1 MYNFKYMLFNL
12 TKNLFFTFIFIIQIV
27 VVSIVLYS
35 VSNTFIENKNISSQF
50 SNFNLNN
57 LYVINPL
64 NMDINNKS
72 ISEVDYNKLE
82 KFIDDYVFDFT
93 LYTTFNYNGSSL
105 EGSILRD
112 ISNYNYKYLNYSDV
126 DGIPIVVGNN
136 YSDKVNIGD
145 KFNLSYSIFNGTDS
159 KDISFDVVVAGILD
173 DNQYE
178 MTRQIQ
184 SVDNQILIDYDY
196 IYNMIDNDY
205 KSNFLISLIINSF
218 VLNDDNVDD
227 FTFRKK
233 IEERLFNLG
242 YDYNVVPYKESS
254 DDIFLILKG
263 RLDESIFMFILMVIV
278 VSFTLVNYLKNLYIK
293 RRKIYSI
300 HILFGKSIR
309 DIQIQLIMEI
319 TLCILLN
326 YLFVY
331 LFLFKFFT
339 INNFLLLV
347 IISLEYLLL
356 VIPVLFIKRLD
367 DKLVKLISGGKV

>member
-82 KFIDDYVFDFT
+82 KFIEDYVFDFT
-93 LYTTFNYNGSSL
+93 LYTTFNYNDTSL
-105 EGSILRD
+105 EGSIIKD
-112 ISNYNYKYLNYSDV
+112 ISNYNYKYLDNSNV
-126 DGIPIVVGNN
+126 EGIPIVVGNN
-136 YSDKVNIGD
+136 YKDKVNVGD
-145 KFNLSYSIFNGTDS
+145 KFNLSYSIFNGKDS
-159 KDISFDVVVAGILD
+159 KDIKFDVVVSGILED
-173 DNQYE
+173 KQYE

-184 SVDNQILIDYDY
+184 SVNNQILIDYNY
-196 IYNMIDNDY
+196 IYDLIEEDY
-205 KSNFLISLIINSF
+205 KSDFLINLIINSF
-218 VLNDDNVDD
+218 VLNKDNIDD
-227 FTFRKK
+227 FTFRKN
-233 IEERLFNLG
+233 IEEKFLNLG
-242 YDYNVVPYKESS
+242 YDYNLVPYKESS

-263 RLDESIFMFILMVIV
+263 RIDESIFMFILMIIV
-278 VSFTLVNYLKNLYIK
+278 VTFTLVNYLKNLYIK

-300 HILFGKSIR
+300 HILFGRSIK

-319 TLCILLN
+319 TICILLN

-331 LFLFKFFT
+331 LFLYKFFT
-339 INNFLLLV
+339 INNLLLII

-356 VIPVLFIKRLD
+356 IIPIFFIKILD
-367 DKLVKLISGGKV
+367 NKLVDLISGGKV

>member
-12 TKNLFFTFIFIIQIV
+12 TKNLFFTFIFIIQIF
-27 VVSIVLYS
+27 VVSVVLYS
-35 VSNTFIENKNISSQF
+35 VSTTFIENKNITTQF

-227 FTFRKK
+227 FTFRKN
-233 IEERLFNLG
+233 IEERLFDLG

-356 VIPVLFIKRLD
+356 VIPVLFIKRSD

>member
-12 TKNLFFTFIFIIQIV
+12 TKNLFFTFIFIIQIF
-27 VVSIVLYS
+27 VVSVVLYS
-35 VSNTFIENKNISSQF
+35 VSTTFIENKNITTQF
-50 SNFNLNN
+50 SKFNLNN
-57 LYVINPL
+57 LYVVNPL
-64 NMDINNKS
+64 NMSGDNNVS
-72 ISEVDYNKLE
+72 NNDYKKLE
-82 KFIDDYVFDFT
+82 NFIDNYVFDFT

-112 ISNYNYKYLNYSDV
+112 ISNYNYKYLDNSNV
-126 DGIPIVVGNN
+126 EGIPIVVGNN

-145 KFNLSYSIFNGTDS
+145 KFNLSYSVFNGKDS

-227 FTFRKK
+227 FTFRKN
-233 IEERLFNLG
+233 IEERLFDLG
-242 YDYNVVPYKESS
+242 YNYNVVPYKESS

-356 VIPVLFIKRLD
+356 VIPVLFVKRSD

>member
-12 TKNLFFTFIFIIQIV
+12 TKNLFFTFIFIVQIF

-35 VSNTFIENKNISSQF
+35 VSNTFIENKNITNQF
-50 SNFNLNN
+50 SRFNLNN
-57 LYVINPL
+57 LYVVNPL
-64 NMDINNKS
+64 NMIGDNNVS
-72 ISEVDYNKLE
+72 NDDYKKLE
-82 KFIDDYVFDFT
+82 NFIDDYVFDFT
-93 LYTTFNYNGSSL
+93 LYTTFNYNGSFL

-112 ISNYNYKYLNYSDV
+112 ISNYNYKYLNYSNV

-145 KFNLSYSIFNGTDS
+145 KFNISYSVFNGKDS